1 MTNFRICGRVI
12 HHQTSKG
19 IAGLRVEAWDKDLVC
34 NDSVGSAL
42 TDEQGTFRI
51 EFDESNFKDLFLER
65 QPDLFFKIFHNNE
78 LIRTTENSVLWNVE
92 AGETEVSIEVEVKT
106 NTTQNDN
113 QQGERPVTRHGQLY
127 LRDMVPPRSKYY
139 AKGKFGRLFPT
150 LSPFMPDTQKVREA
164 LITLGQ
170 PDGIMDPGSA
180 DNPDNLDIP
189 AGFTFLG
196 QFIDHD
202 LTFDPT
208 SSLERQND
216 PESIENFR
224 TPMFELD
231 NVYGSGLAASPY
243 LYDSSPENRGKFLID
258 AGFSND
264 VPRNSQNT
272 ALIGDPRNDE
282 NLIVSQLHLAFL
294 KFHNAVID
302 KLKADGS
309 IEPSQIFAEAQRL
322 VRWHYQWIVLH
333 EFLPHIVGQSVVDD
347 ILKNG
352 RKFYDWR
359 NEPFIPVEF
368 SVAAYR
374 FGHTQ
379 VRPGYSIN
387 AKFNAAIF
395 GPPGSEDLSGGK
407 RIGADKAV
415 DWRRFFKI
423 DSSNA
428 QPSKRI
434 DTTLSGPLFK
444 LPFTGPNLPTNP
456 SSLAQRNLLRHLTF
470 SLPAGQSVA
479 KAMRIE
485 PLSKDEL
492 ADVAELGAGLERKTP
507 LWFYV
512 LREADKRADGKTL
525 GPVGGRIVAEV
536 FIGILE
542 GDRMSFL
549 SQEPDWTPTLGTKE
563 GEFSIVDLLKF
574 AGVVK

>member
-1 MTNFRICGRVI
+1 MT
-12 HHQTSKG
+12 K
-19 IAGLRVEAWDKDLVC
+19 
-34 NDSVGSAL
+34 
-42 TDEQGTFRI
+42 
-51 EFDESNFKDLFLER
+51 
-65 QPDLFFKIFHNNE
+65 
-78 LIRTTENSVLWNVE
+78 
-92 AGETEVSIEVEVKT
+92 
-106 NTTQNDN
+106 
-113 QQGERPVTRHGQLY
+113 HGQLY

-139 AKGKFGRLFPT
+139 DKGKFGRLFPS
-150 LSPFMPDTQKVREA
+150 LPPFMPDTAKVREA
-164 LITLGQ
+164 LLALGQ
-170 PDGIMDPGSA
+170 PGGIMDPGTA
-180 DNPDNLDIP
+180 KNPDNLDTP

-202 LTFDPT
+202 ITFDPT

-231 NVYGSGLAASPY
+231 SVYGSGLAASPH
-243 LYDSSPENRGKFLID
+243 LYDNSPGNAGKFLID
-258 AGFSND
+258 EGFPKD
-264 VPRNSQNT
+264 VPRNSQNK

-282 NLIVSQLHLAFL
+282 NLIVSQLHFAFL

-302 KLKADGS
+302 KLKADGTVDS
-309 IEPSQIFAEAQRL
+309 SQIFAEAQRL

-333 EFLPHIVGQSVVDD
+333 EFLPHIAGKNVVDD

-352 RKFYDWR
+352 RKFYNWR

-374 FGHTQ
+374 FGHSQ
-379 VRPGYSIN
+379 VRPGYSVN
-387 AKFNAAIF
+387 AKLNAAIF
-395 GPPGSEDLSGGK
+395 GEPGSKDLSGSR
-407 RIGADKAV
+407 RIEEDKAV

-423 DSSNA
+423 DVDSRTT

-434 DTTLSGPLFK
+434 DTTLSRALFK
-444 LPFTGPNLPTNP
+444 LPFTGANLPTNP

-470 SLPAGQSVA
+470 SLPSGQAIA
-479 KAMRIE
+479 KAMCIE

-492 ADVAELGAGLERKTP
+492 ADVAQLGAGLERRTP
-507 LWFYV
+507 LWFYS

-542 GDRMSFL
+542 GDRMSYL
-549 SQEPDWTPTLGTKE
+549 SQDPDWIPMLGNKE
-563 GEFSIVDLLKF
+563 GDFSIVDLLKF
-574 AGVVK
+574 AGVA